1 MSKRDFYDTLGV
13 NRDAK
18 EEDIK
23 KAYRK
28 MAMKYHPDRNPDSKD
43 AEAKFKEAKEAY
55 EILSDGQKRAAY
67 DQFGHAGV
75 DQNAGM
81 GGGGFGGGRGNG
93 FGDFGDI
100 FSDIF
105 GGGRGQGG
113 GRRGP
118 ERGADLRYNLEITLE
133 EAARGCE
140 KEIRFP
146 THENCD
152 HCDGTGAKP
161 GTKVKTCHTCGGHGQ
176 VRMSQGFFAV
186 QQTCPTCHGSCKVIE
201 TPCSYCGGAGQK
213 KTTKTL
219 KVKIPAGI
227 DTGDRMRVSGE
238 GEVGERGGPAGDLYV
253 VTHIKEHAVFQRD
266 GRDLHCEMPISFATA
281 ALGGDLEIPTL
292 EGLVKVKVAAETQ
305 TGRIYRVKGKG
316 IRSTRSSECGDLM
329 CHVVVETPVKLT
341 EEQKDLLRQ
350 FEAINKVHE
359 VEQNPKATSF
369 VDKLK
374 NFFN

>member
-13 NRDAK
+13 NRDANDD
-18 EEDIK
+18 EIK

-28 MAMKYHPDRNPDSKD
+28 MAMKHHPDRNPDSKE

-55 EILSDGQKRAAY
+55 EILSDGQKRATY

-81 GGGGFGGGRGNG
+81 GGFGGGRGNANG

-105 GGGRGQGG
+105 GGGRGQAQ
-113 GRRGP
+113 RRP
-118 ERGADLRYNLEITLE
+118 ERGADLCYNLEITLE
-133 EAARGCE
+133 DAARGCE

-152 HCDGTGAKP
+152 HCDGTGARP
-161 GTKVKTCHTCGGHGQ
+161 GTQIKTCTTCGGHGQ

-186 QQTCPTCHGSCKVIE
+186 QQTCPTCQGTGKKIE
-201 TPCSYCGGAGQK
+201 SPCLYCGGAGQK
-213 KTTKTL
+213 KSTKTL

-238 GEVGERGGPAGDLYV
+238 GEVSERGGSAGDLYV
-253 VTHIKEHAVFQRD
+253 VTHVKEHAVFQRD

-350 FEAINKVHE
+350 FEAINKEHE

-374 NFFN
+374 SFFN

>member
-13 NRDAK
+13 NRDANDD
-18 EEDIK
+18 EIK

-28 MAMKYHPDRNPDSKD
+28 MAMKHHPDRNPDSKE

-55 EILSDGQKRAAY
+55 EILSDGQKRATY

-81 GGGGFGGGRGNG
+81 GGFGGGRGNANG

-105 GGGRGQGG
+105 GGGRGQAQ
-113 GRRGP
+113 RRP

-161 GTKVKTCHTCGGHGQ
+161 GTQIKTCTTCGGHGQ

-186 QQTCPTCHGSCKVIE
+186 QQTCPTCQGTGKKIE
-201 TPCSYCGGAGQK
+201 SPCLYCGGAGQK
-213 KTTKTL
+213 KSTKTL

-238 GEVGERGGPAGDLYV
+238 GEVGERGGSAGDLYV
-253 VTHIKEHAVFQRD
+253 VTHVKEHAVFQRD

-350 FEAINKVHE
+350 FEAINKEHE

-374 NFFN
+374 SFFN

>member
-13 NRDAK
+13 NRDANDD
-18 EEDIK
+18 EIK

-28 MAMKYHPDRNPDSKD
+28 MAMKHHPDRNPDSKE

-55 EILSDGQKRAAY
+55 EILSDGQKRATY

-81 GGGGFGGGRGNG
+81 GGFGGGRGNANG

-105 GGGRGQGG
+105 GGGRGQAQ
-113 GRRGP
+113 RRP
-118 ERGADLRYNLEITLE
+118 ERGADLCYNLEITLE
-133 EAARGCE
+133 DAARGCE

-152 HCDGTGAKP
+152 HCDGTGARP
-161 GTKVKTCHTCGGHGQ
+161 GTQIKTCTTCGGHGQ

-186 QQTCPTCHGSCKVIE
+186 QQTCPTCQGTGKKIE
-201 TPCSYCGGAGQK
+201 SPCLYCGGAGQK
-213 KTTKTL
+213 KSTKTL

-238 GEVGERGGPAGDLYV
+238 GEVSERGGSAGDLYV
-253 VTHIKEHAVFQRD
+253 VTHVKEHAVFQRD

-350 FEAINKVHE
+350 FETINKEHE

-374 NFFN
+374 SFFN